1 MSGTQQGGHLLL
13 GEWEKFKS
21 RNSWWGRMEGSVKK
35 VGGREMWT
43 SAKAV
48 PVTLLATL
56 QFLLN
61 SFLNRCH
68 HYQWETQHGLVHSLL
83 GMVMKAKS
91 RLFKVFVRWLVGW
104 FVFFWWWILF
114 LLLKLN
120 HEVAL
125 FWSFCCCFYLLHDI
139 LGLGYY
145 LVSQF
150 FLPPDISSTIKISG
164 IFLQETLKIWCTLQP
179 GSAAK
184 MNAL

>member
-1 MSGTQQGGHLLL
+1 MFQKQCISASN
-13 GEWEKFKS
+13 FK
-21 RNSWWGRMEGSVKK
+21 GSNMLFFWFLV
-35 VGGREMWT
+35 
-43 SAKAV
+43 
-48 PVTLLATL
+48 
-56 QFLLN
+56 FLL
-61 SFLNRCH
+61 FLF
-68 HYQWETQHGLVHSLL
+68 
-83 GMVMKAKS
+83 
-91 RLFKVFVRWLVGW
+91 LFVFVCCCCCFAFWFVRWLVGW

-150 FLPPDISSTIKISG
+150 FLPPEISSTIKISG